1 MTTSIFRALGAYG
14 STAKAVGRSAS
25 PEGEREATIVFNR
38 KAKSVRLNWGAVA
51 GQAYRVQYK
60 DGLNDGEW
68 VDAAP
73 DIVAEGSA
81 ASISLPKETEERLY
95 RILVIR

>member
-14 STAKAVGRSAS
+14 ATVTGAGRSAPS
-25 PEGEREATIVFNR
+25 GGEREATMVFNR
-38 KAKSVRLNWGAVA
+38 KTKSVRLNWSAVA

-73 DIVAEGSA
+73 DIVAEGPA
-81 ASISLPKETEERLY
+81 ASVSLPRETEERLY
-95 RILVIR
+95 RILVVR

>member
-14 STAKAVGRSAS
+14 LTLAVADRSAS
-25 PEGEREATIVFNR
+25 PGGDREAAMVFNR
-38 KAKSVRLNWGAVA
+38 KAKSVRLNWSAVA

-73 DIVAEGSA
+73 DIVAQGPA